1 MALTLAVIA
10 SVEEGAME
18 AARAEIR
25 SKQVWVIS
33 RAHYLGRL
41 TIWGL
46 HHREDIDPDTDTRTP
61 RFVTLR
67 PMHYDAHQP
76 VINDLEARILTIRD
90 SL

>member
-1 MALTLAVIA
+1 MA
-10 SVEEGAME
+10 

-33 RAHYLGRL
+33 GL

-46 HHREDIDPDTDTRTP
+46 HYREDIDPDTDTRTP

-76 VINDLEARILTIRD
+76 VIDDLEARILTIRD